1 MSSAVSVPILI
12 QAHSV
17 MPQPWRNGGG
27 STREL
32 LTRPAGARSWG
43 LRISVA
49 DVAADGPFSSF
60 PGVQRWFAVLAG
72 AGVRLRIGE
81 SEHLLDASHDPLH
94 FAGDAPAHCRLV
106 DGATRDLNLMHSAGT
121 GLMQSARSGEP
132 WRCASAGRGMFTRAA
147 GTWRASEG
155 TPLEVPAGCLL
166 WVDDAGA
173 KPWTFTAPPAAAA
186 GAIPPALWLAWEP

>member
-1 MSSAVSVPILI
+1 MSTAMSVPMLV

-17 MPQPWRNGGG
+17 IPQPWRNGGG

-49 DVAADGPFSSF
+49 DVEQEGPFSSF
-60 PGVQRWFAVLAG
+60 PGVQRWFAVLSG
-72 AGVRLRIGE
+72 AGVHLRIGA
-81 SEHLLDASHDPLH
+81 SEHLLDSSHDPLH

-106 DGATRDLNLMHSAGT
+106 DGATRDLNLMHARGT

-132 WRCASAGRGMFTRAA
+132 WRCASSGRGIFTRAP
-147 GTWRASEG
+147 GIWLGSEDAS
-155 TPLEVPAGCLL
+155 LQLPAGCLL
-166 WVDDAGA
+166 WMDDAGSE
-173 KPWTFTAPPAAAA
+173 PWTFKTPSAADP
-186 GAIPPALWLAWEP
+186 GAVPPALWLAWEP